1 MQEILCY
8 RIDDRLIHGQIAAVW
23 TKHVKQTRI
32 VVVDDEAN
40 RSDLQKQ
47 MLRLACPP
55 GIKLSVL
62 SIEKTINNFNQKK
75 YDGDKIFMI
84 SKNPS
89 TVSALLDRG
98 FALPNEIVVGNMAGS
113 PEKRQIRKG
122 FNVTEED
129 ISHFK
134 KLWEAGITPYYQML
148 PTDLKEELQ
157 KIL

>member
-84 SKNPS
+84 SKNAHIKFFPIIFYLIIS
-89 TVSALLDRG
+89 
-98 FALPNEIVVGNMAGS
+98 
-113 PEKRQIRKG
+113 K
-122 FNVTEED
+122 TENQRE
-129 ISHFK
+129 
-134 KLWEAGITPYYQML
+134 
-148 PTDLKEELQ
+148 
-157 KIL
+157 